1 MLVNHV
7 FQSKFYRV
15 EDDSDSECGDL
26 EGQLA
31 LPGAFS
37 WLNIS

>member
-26 EGQLA
+26 EGQLG

>member
-1 MLVNHV
+1 MLVNHL
-7 FQSKFYRV
+7 FQSKFCRV
-15 EDDSDSECGDL
+15 DDDSDLECGDL

-37 WLNIS
+37 WLNML